1 VEKLYTLIHRVA
13 EARNRRIS
21 TGELNRWL
29 ASVDLE
35 RGTTPASR
43 KVKIFYITQATTAPP
58 TFVLF
63 TNQTKPLHFSY
74 QRFLENRLRAAFDF
88 TGTPIRF
95 TQRLKKR
102 ERQRGER
109 RDSEP

>member
-1 VEKLYTLIHRVA
+1 VS
-13 EARNRRIS
+13 EARRRRIS

-35 RGTTPASR
+35 RGTSPASR
-43 KVKIFYITQATTAPP
+43 KVKIYYITQATASPP

-63 TNQTKPLHFSY
+63 TNQRQPLHFSY

-102 ERQRGER
+102 EGRRKEMARQG
-109 RDSEP
+109 